1 LGFEG
6 RLDIELACRAA
17 AVRRVDV
24 RSSRPLRA
32 SRVLE
37 GGSPDEALERL
48 PLVFSICATA
58 QAEAALSACEQALV
72 STPAAVHKRAR
83 EMLVWMETAREHL
96 LRILL
101 DWPAFADEPL
111 AREGLPR
118 VMQFLPELSRV
129 LYGNAAPFR
138 LGSRPTV
145 DFPALARVIAE
156 LRSVIAGLLGG
167 GEVLPL
173 HSGAAFEQWL
183 ERGDT
188 MPARLLRRLRERG
201 WDRLGRSASVFLP
214 PLQAAVLHPLFTAE
228 DGELFLAE
236 PCWQG
241 GPCEST
247 PLQRQRH
254 HPLLRELLRSEGNGL
269 LTRLVALL
277 LELEGIPD
285 LLQQGLVELGSTD
298 MAEEQG
304 AMAGYS
310 PRGLGSYRAK
320 AAVEQGAMAV
330 SGIGLAQVEAAR
342 GRLIH
347 RVEIDDG
354 VVRRFQILAPTE
366 WNFHPQGVAAQGLY
380 TLDGGDEE
388 QLRQQAALWINAIDP
403 CVGFNL
409 RVSGDA

>member
-1 LGFEG
+1 M
-6 RLDIELACRAA
+6 
-17 AVRRVDV
+17 DV

-58 QAEAALSACEQALV
+58 QAEAALSACEQAL
-72 STPAAVHKRAR
+72 SLSSSMAHKRAR

-118 VMQFLPELSRV
+118 VMQFLPELSRA

-156 LRSVIAGLLGG
+156 LRSLIAGLLGG
-167 GEVLPL
+167 GEVVPL
-173 HSGAAFEQWL
+173 HSLAAFEHWL
-183 ERGDT
+183 ERGNT
-188 MPARLLRRLRERG
+188 MPVRLLRRLRERG

-214 PLQAAVLHPLFTAE
+214 PLQAAALHPLFTAE

-236 PCWQG
+236 PSWQG
-241 GPCEST
+241 EPCETT

-254 HPLLRELLRSEGNGL
+254 HPLLQELLQSEGNGL

-277 LELEGIPD
+277 LELEGIPGM
-285 LLQQGLVELGSTD
+285 LQQGLAELGS
-298 MAEEQG
+298 AE
-304 AMAGYS
+304 
-310 PRGLGSYRAK
+310 
-320 AAVEQGAMAV
+320 AAVGQGAMAV

-347 RVEIDDG
+347 RVEINDG

-366 WNFHPQGVAAQGLY
+366 WNFHPQGVAAQGLR
-380 TLDGGDEE
+380 TLDSSSEE
-388 QLRQQAALWINAIDP
+388 MLRQQAALWINAIDP

>member
-6 RLDIELACRAA
+6 RIDIELACRAA

-48 PLVFSICATA
+48 PLVFSVCATA

-72 STPAAVHKRAR
+72 STPAAAHKQAR

-118 VMQFLPELSRV
+118 VMQLLPELSRA

-138 LGSRPTV
+138 LASTPTV
-145 DFPALARVIAE
+145 DYPALAQVIAE

-167 GEVLPL
+167 GEVFPL

-214 PLQAAVLHPLFTAE
+214 PLQAAALHALFTAE

-277 LELEGIPD
+277 VELERIPD
-285 LLQQGLVELGSTD
+285 MLQQGLVELGS
-298 MAEEQG
+298 AEG
-304 AMAGYS
+304 VG
-310 PRGLGSYRAK
+310 
-320 AAVEQGAMAV
+320 QGAMAV

>member
-58 QAEAALSACEQALV
+58 QAEAALSACEQAL
-72 STPAAVHKRAR
+72 SLSPSMAHKRAR

-118 VMQFLPELSRV
+118 VVQLLPELSRA
-129 LYGNAAPFR
+129 LYGNAAPFH
-138 LGSRPTV
+138 LGRGLTI
-145 DFPALARVIAE
+145 DFPALAQVIAE

-167 GEVLPL
+167 GEALPL
-173 HSGAAFEQWL
+173 HSLAAFEHWL
-183 ERGDT
+183 ERGDA

-214 PLQAAVLHPLFTAE
+214 PLQAAALHPLFTAE
-228 DGELFLAE
+228 DGESFLTE
-236 PCWQG
+236 PSWQG
-241 GPCEST
+241 APCETT

-254 HPLLRELLRSEGNGL
+254 HPLLQELLQSGGNGL
-269 LTRLVALL
+269 LTRLVARLV
-277 LELEGIPD
+277 ELEGIPER
-285 LLQQGLVELGSTD
+285 LQQGMVELESAPLALA
-298 MAEEQG
+298 AEPG
-304 AMAGYS
+304 PASA
-310 PRGLGSYRAK
+310 
-320 AAVEQGAMAV
+320 

-342 GRLIH
+342 GLLIH
-347 RVEIDDG
+347 RLEIDDG

>member
-1 LGFEG
+1 
-6 RLDIELACRAA
+6 
-17 AVRRVDV
+17 
-24 RSSRPLRA
+24 
-32 SRVLE
+32 
-37 GGSPDEALERL
+37 
-48 PLVFSICATA
+48 VFSICATA
-58 QAEAALSACEQALV
+58 QAEAALSACEQALA
-72 STPAAVHKRAR
+72 STPAAAHKQAR

-118 VMQFLPELSRV
+118 VMQFLPELSRA

-138 LGSRPTV
+138 LASRPTV
-145 DFPALARVIAE
+145 DFPALAQVIAE

-167 GEVLPL
+167 GEALPL
-173 HSGAAFEQWL
+173 HSLAAFEHWL
-183 ERGDT
+183 ERGAS

-201 WDRLGRSASVFLP
+201 WERLGRSASVFLP
-214 PLQAAVLHPLFTAE
+214 PLQAAALHPLFTAE
-228 DGELFLAE
+228 DSELFLAE

-269 LTRLVALL
+269 LTRLVARL
-277 LELEGIPD
+277 LELEGIPG
-285 LLQQGLVELGSTD
+285 LLQQGLAELGS
-298 MAEEQG
+298 AE
-304 AMAGYS
+304 
-310 PRGLGSYRAK
+310 
-320 AAVEQGAMAV
+320 AVGQGAMAV

-380 TLDGGDEE
+380 TLDGGDEDI
-388 QLRQQAALWINAIDP
+388 LRQQAALWINTIDP